1 MTETNRIEFKR
12 ELTRELDLER
22 EVVAFLNYRE
32 GGIMR
37 IYGRKNFEFGGNY
50 IRMIVPYNG
59 IPEEGEAEDGD
70 VVENVLEN
78 VVGNVLENNNQLTE
92 RQVKILYRL
101 VDTSKKG
108 IMVNDTINDTIND
121 TENAG
126 TLSAYFNVS
135 IITIKRD
142 LSVLQKLGY
151 IRHDGPNKGGRWL
164 ILKTEK

>member
-1 MTETNRIEFKR
+1 MQMTETNRIEFKR
-12 ELTRELDLER
+12 ELMRVFRDVEMVESLGSGMNR
-22 EVVAFLNYRE
+22 
-32 GGIMR
+32 IMR
-37 IYGRKNFEFGGNY
+37 IYGRENFEFGGNY
-50 IRMIVPYNG
+50 IRMIVPYNW
-59 IPEEGEAEDGD
+59 IPEEGEAEDG
-70 VVENVLEN
+70 N
-78 VVGNVLENNNQLTE
+78 VVGNVVENVVENNDQLTE

-108 IMVNDTINDTIND
+108 IIVNDTINDTIND
-121 TENAG
+121 TENAV
-126 TLSAYFNVS
+126 TLSEYFNVS

>member
-12 ELTRELDLER
+12 DLTRVFRDVEMVESLGSGMNR
-22 EVVAFLNYRE
+22 
-32 GGIMR
+32 IMR
-37 IYGRKNFEFGGNY
+37 TYGRENFEFGDNFIRFKVFYGVMGNDTK
-50 IRMIVPYNG
+50 N
-59 IPEEGEAEDGD
+59 DT
-70 VVENVLEN
+70 
-78 VVGNVLENNNQLTE
+78 GNVIENNLQLTD
-92 RQVKILYRL
+92 RQVKILHRL
-101 VDTSKKG
+101 VDTSKEG
-108 IMVNDTINDTIND
+108 VIVNDTINDTIND
-121 TENAG
+121 TENAV

>member
-37 IYGRKNFEFGGNY
+37 TYGRENFEFGGNY
-50 IRMIVPYNG
+50 IRMIVPYNW

-108 IMVNDTINDTIND
+108 IIVNDTINDTIND

>member
-1 MTETNRIEFKR
+1 MSVQIKM
-12 ELTRELDLER
+12 
-22 EVVAFLNYRE
+22 V
-32 GGIMR
+32 I
-37 IYGRKNFEFGGNY
+37 GRFFYQNE
-50 IRMIVPYNG
+50 P
-59 IPEEGEAEDGD
+59 
-70 VVENVLEN
+70 
-78 VVGNVLENNNQLTE
+78 
-92 RQVKILYRL
+92 
-101 VDTSKKG
+101 
-108 IMVNDTINDTIND
+108 VNDTINDTIND